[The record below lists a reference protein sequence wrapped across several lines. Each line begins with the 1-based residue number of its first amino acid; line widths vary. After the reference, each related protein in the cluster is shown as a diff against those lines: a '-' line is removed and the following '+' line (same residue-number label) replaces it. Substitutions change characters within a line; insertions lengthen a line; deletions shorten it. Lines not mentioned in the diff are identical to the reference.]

1 MQVLSLFILA
11 LGLFL
16 EPACAP
22 VRVPDSQAQQQQQQE
37 QEKKKEQKKNEP
49 APGPGDSPEAAARER
64 RAISRVLRDFGDGF
78 EGKSPRR
85 VTENLDERFDD
96 FPRFEDLVTQFLEQS
111 GEMRLFLRESSAEV
125 KGDSGAL
132 TVDAEMIFS
141 RKSDGKERRR
151 KARVQFDFTR
161 TEKGWKILE
170 IHPRGFFTP

>member
-1 MQVLSLFILA
+1 MQALSLFILA

-16 EPACAP
+16 EPACTPA
-22 VRVPDSQAQQQQQQE
+22 RVPDSQAQKDQ
-37 QEKKKEQKKNEP
+37 KKKEP
-49 APGPGDSPEAAARER
+49 APGPGDSPEAAAREK

-78 EGKSPRR
+78 ESKSPRR

-125 KGDSGAL
+125 KGDRGVL

-141 RKSDGKERRR
+141 KKSDSKEQRR

-170 IHPRGFFTP
+170 ISPRGFFTP